1 MNITYL
7 SIYLIIIV
15 TILNIVIVIIFI
27 HNIDSSSI
35 TRIMMVEVT
44 TNIYN
49 KIMSVNLTWMELT
62 ITSIYLLLAI
72 TYVRMN
78 IENQDILLSLVIFL
92 IGDF

>member
-35 TRIMMVEVT
+35 TKIMMVEVT

-49 KIMSVNLTWMELT
+49 QIMSVNLTWMELT

>member
-7 SIYLIIIV
+7 YIYLIIIV
-15 TILNIVIVIIFI
+15 IILNIVVVTIFI

-35 TRIMMVEVT
+35 TKIMMVEVT

-49 KIMSVNLTWMELT
+49 KIMSVNLTWMEQT

-78 IENQDILLSLVIFL
+78 IENQDIWLSLVIFS